1 MKVCTLFVIIS
12 CGEYN
17 VRGDDKNITR
27 LLNNQVIVS
36 RQIMCVLEK
45 SPCDQLGR
53 QLKVIKMPNTM
64 KIFFSLVLIFAI
76 IEILQAQNHCDDTM
90 CNDVCG
96 EAGMNG
102 TCKANNECD
111 CHYDKKCSM
120 LIDKTCDLICKEMKF
135 NGECDEN
142 GYCVCKAEL
151 EVCDPEDCQE
161 PCEEDPRANECIF
174 VIPDFCMEYGPVK
187 ACSCICVTWIL
198 LGGTALPEVIL
209 RNCSLFT

>member
-1 MKVCTLFVIIS
+1 MI
-12 CGEYN
+12 
-17 VRGDDKNITR
+17 
-27 LLNNQVIVS
+27 
-36 RQIMCVLEK
+36 
-45 SPCDQLGR
+45 
-53 QLKVIKMPNTM
+53 VIKMPNTM
-64 KIFFSLVLIFAI
+64 KIFNSLVLIFAI

-142 GYCVCKAEL
+142 GLQLSLK
-151 EVCDPEDCQE
+151 
-161 PCEEDPRANECIF
+161 F
-174 VIPDFCMEYGPVK
+174 VIQKIARSRAKKTRELK
-187 ACSCICVTWIL
+187 NK
-198 LGGTALPEVIL
+198 E
-209 RNCSLFT
+209 